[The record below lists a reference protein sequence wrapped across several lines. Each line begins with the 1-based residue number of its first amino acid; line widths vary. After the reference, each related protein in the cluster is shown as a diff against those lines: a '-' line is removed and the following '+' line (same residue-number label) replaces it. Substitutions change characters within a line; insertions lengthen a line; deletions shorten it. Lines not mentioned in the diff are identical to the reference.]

1 MPKNKL
7 KRYADVEQ
15 LPNVT
20 EVTEVGMEHP
30 LPEDHWQRVF
40 ELDAPR
46 ITLELACGKGEYT
59 LAQARDFPDRQF
71 IGLDIKGARIWVGAR
86 EAIAEGLG
94 NVHFLRV
101 WIDHLINYFPP
112 QSVEEIWIVFPDPYL
127 REKHE
132 MKRLTS
138 PRFLEVYRKIL
149 KPGGVIHLKTDSP
162 ELYAF
167 SLEQIEAGH
176 VKLLERIDD
185 IYASRARETSQTEL
199 GASAESI
206 ESGESN
212 ESAESS
218 TLASQSAPYHLYSV
232 QTYYEKRHLRDGRT
246 IRYLRLGF

>member
-20 EVTEVGMEHP
+20 EVTEVGMEQP
-30 LPEDHWQRVF
+30 LPTDHWQGVF
-40 ELDAPR
+40 GLDTPR

-86 EAIAEGLG
+86 EAIAEGLS

-101 WIDHLINYFPP
+101 WIDHLSNYFPP

-162 ELYAF
+162 ELFAF
-167 SLEQIEAGH
+167 SLEQIAAGH

-185 IYASRARETSQTEL
+185 VYAPNIIETKSEKSL
-199 GASAESI
+199 
-206 ESGESN
+206 
-212 ESAESS
+212 S
-218 TLASQSAPYHLYSV
+218 TPFHLFSV